1 MTFSVFANRLYPI
14 IGEGCRTDVFTKSLL
29 ASITEDAEE
38 ILDGYSKNTYKS
50 YFNDTNSIQKFAK
63 KIAMYVEPEAFVS
76 YINHLPTDAVLYALC
91 NSFSDIFPGAD
102 TQDIGEKLASLFADI
117 LREEAA
123 KTRKSPQRKVSEGMH
138 EYEYEEA
145 DDGKTTVLD
154 AEPEDKTTVIHQ
166 QPNVVQHGTNNLN
179 LTNNGTMILNFG
191 CFLRT
196 NELA

>member
-1 MTFSVFANRLYPI
+1 MTFSSFAKRLYPI
-14 IGEGCRTDVFTKSLL
+14 VGEGCSTGAFTKSLL

-63 KIAMYVEPEAFVS
+63 RIAMYVEPEAFVS

-117 LREEAA
+117 IREEAA

>member
-1 MTFSVFANRLYPI
+1 MTFSSFAKRLYPI
-14 IGEGCRTDVFTKSLL
+14 VGEGCNTGAFTKSLL

-38 ILDGYSKNTYKS
+38 ILDSYSKNTYKS

-63 KIAMYVEPEAFVS
+63 RIAMYVEPEAFVS

-117 LREEAA
+117 IREEAA

>member
-38 ILDGYSKNTYKS
+38 ILDDYSKNTYKS

-63 KIAMYVEPEAFVS
+63 RIAMYVEPEAFVS

-123 KTRKSPQRKVSEGMH
+123 KTRKSPQRKVSEGM
-138 EYEYEEA
+138 YEYEDA

>member
-14 IGEGCRTDVFTKSLL
+14 IGEGCRTDIFTKSLL

-38 ILDGYSKNTYKS
+38 ILDSYSKNTYKS

-63 KIAMYVEPEAFVS
+63 RIAMYVESEAFVS

-117 LREEAA
+117 IRGEAA

>member
-14 IGEGCRTDVFTKSLL
+14 IGEGCRTDIFTKSLL

-38 ILDGYSKNTYKS
+38 ILDDYSKNTYKS

-63 KIAMYVEPEAFVS
+63 RIAMYVEPEAFVS

-102 TQDIGEKLASLFADI
+102 TQDIGEKLASLFANI

-123 KTRKSPQRKVSEGMH
+123 KTRKSSQKKISERI
-138 EYEYEEA
+138 YEDA
-145 DDGKTTVLD
+145 DDGKTTILD
-154 AEPEDKTTVIHQ
+154 AEPDDKTTAIHQ
-166 QPNVVQHGTNNLN
+166 QPNVVQNGTNNLN
-179 LTNNGTMILNFG
+179 LTNNGTIILNFG
-191 CFLRT
+191 CCLRT
-196 NELA
+196 TELA

>member
-63 KIAMYVEPEAFVS
+63 RIAMYVEPEAFVS
-76 YINHLPTDAVLYALC
+76 YINNLPTDAVLYALC

-154 AEPEDKTTVIHQ
+154 AKPEDKTTVIHQ

>member
-1 MTFSVFANRLYPI
+1 MTFSSFAKRLYPI
-14 IGEGCRTDVFTKSLL
+14 VGEGCNTGAFTKSLL

-38 ILDGYSKNTYKS
+38 ILDSYSKNTYKS
-50 YFNDTNSIQKFAK
+50 YCNDTNSIQKFAK
-63 KIAMYVEPEAFVS
+63 RIAMYVEPEAFVS

-102 TQDIGEKLASLFADI
+102 TQDIGEKLAALFAGI
-117 LREEAA
+117 LRDEAA
-123 KTRKSPQRKVSEGMH
+123 KTRKSSQEKISERIH
-138 EYEYEEA
+138 EDA
-145 DDGKTTVLD
+145 NDGKTTILD
-154 AEPEDKTTVIHQ
+154 AEPDDKTTAIHQ

>member
-154 AEPEDKTTVIHQ
+154 AKPEDKTTVIHQ

>member
-38 ILDGYSKNTYKS
+38 ILDDYSKNTYKS

-91 NSFSDIFPGAD
+91 NSFSDIFPGAN

-117 LREEAA
+117 IREEAA

-138 EYEYEEA
+138 EYEEA

>member
-1 MTFSVFANRLYPI
+1 MTFSSFAKRLYPI
-14 IGEGCRTDVFTKSLL
+14 VGEGCNTGAFTKSLL

-38 ILDGYSKNTYKS
+38 ILDSYSKNTYKS

-63 KIAMYVEPEAFVS
+63 RIAMYVEPEAFVS

-102 TQDIGEKLASLFADI
+102 TQDIGEKLAALFAGI
-117 LREEAA
+117 LRDEAA
-123 KTRKSPQRKVSEGMH
+123 KTRKSSQEKISERIH
-138 EYEYEEA
+138 EDA
-145 DDGKTTVLD
+145 NDGKTTILD
-154 AEPEDKTTVIHQ
+154 AEPDDKTTAIHQ

>member
-1 MTFSVFANRLYPI
+1 MTFSVFANRLYSI
-14 IGEGCRTDVFTKSLL
+14 IGEGCRTDIFTKSLF

-38 ILDGYSKNTYKS
+38 ILDSYSKNTYKS

-63 KIAMYVEPEAFVS
+63 RIAMYVEPEAFVS

-117 LREEAA
+117 IREEAA